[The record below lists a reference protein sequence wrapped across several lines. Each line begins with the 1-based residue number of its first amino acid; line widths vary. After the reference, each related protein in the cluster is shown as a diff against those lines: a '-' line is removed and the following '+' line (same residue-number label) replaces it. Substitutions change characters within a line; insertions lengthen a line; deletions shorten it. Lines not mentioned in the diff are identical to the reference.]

1 MEGGDGQVMN
11 TPAASDARNSNKSAP
26 RRRSAG
32 WVPSLRRTT
41 LTFRM
46 FLLVLIAVLPALGIQ
61 AYNEYDL
68 RKAREAEIRHEVI
81 QITAQ
86 FGHEMGELREGAR
99 QLLLAL
105 GQLSVVKQQ
114 DAGACSA
121 LFASLKQSYVSY
133 NLIAATDGQGN
144 IFCSSSAKSRA
155 SVADQAF
162 FKRAMAL
169 KGDLNVAVGNYWA
182 DPETGQKSI
191 QFAHRFYDEQGHP
204 AGVVF
209 AALDL
214 DWLSEHLKDRKL
226 TADQSILIA
235 DREGNIIARLPHP
248 GQLVGKNMRRT
259 HEAIMDGDTTGW
271 EEAVG
276 VDGIT
281 RIFGYLPAR
290 LPPYDLFLSAG
301 QTKSEAFTP
310 IDNATRRGIGLIL
323 LGFLLAIAAAWY
335 GGRIFIRRP
344 IDALLD
350 GAGEWSKG
358 NYDARVPVRDSG
370 TEISRLGIAFNDMAD
385 ALAADARARMLAE
398 EKLRQLNTSLEDR
411 VVLRTN
417 ELAQANQQ
425 LKAEIKERERI
436 QADLL
441 HAQKIEAIG
450 QLTSGIAHDFNNLL
464 TAILGNLEIARRR
477 VRDKRVIEVLDT
489 ATRAGKRGAKLVGD
503 LLTFSRRQHLQLDPL
518 DVNGTIENAQE
529 LLKRSI
535 TSIIRTDMKLQ
546 SGLWK
551 AMGEASQLELAVLN
565 LAINARDA
573 MPSGGRLTI
582 TTANVP
588 AGDPRLPV
596 DLKDDCVMVSVAD
609 TGTGMSEEVRA
620 KVFEPFFTTKGLG
633 KGTGLGLSMVYGLVR
648 RCGGSVSID
657 TRLDEGTTVS
667 MFFPRA
673 TAESL
678 ALAERRSAGV
688 DPNVTPQS
696 LGATV
701 LVVDDDP
708 EVRAFVT
715 SLLYDIGYVVVDAED
730 GEAALRA
737 LERKEGIDLMITDLA
752 MPSMTGLE
760 LIVRARQILPL
771 LPVVLITGAANVTA
785 GDLSL
790 AHAQFLKKPFD
801 IQDLV
806 ATINRA
812 LADADAKPGSPLPH
826 AMNE

>member
-1 MEGGDGQVMN
+1 MIGD
-11 TPAASDARNSNKSAP
+11 ASDFSKIAP
-26 RRRSAG
+26 KRGIAKF
-32 WVPSLRRTT
+32 VTPLRRMN

-46 FLLVLIAVLPALGIQ
+46 FLLVFIAVLPALGIQ

-68 RKAREAEIRHEVI
+68 RKAREAEMRHEVV
-81 QITAQ
+81 QITTQ
-86 FGHEMGELREGAR
+86 FGKEMGELREGAS

-105 GQLSVVKQQ
+105 GQLPVVKLQ
-114 DAGACSA
+114 DASACSA
-121 LFASLKQSYVSY
+121 LFANLKQSYVSY
-133 NLIAATDGQGN
+133 NLIAATDVQGN
-144 IFCSSSAKSRA
+144 IFCSSSPKSRA

-162 FKRAMAL
+162 FIRAMAL
-169 KGDLNVAVGNYWA
+169 KGDSDVAVGNYWV
-182 DPETGQKSI
+182 DPGTGQKSI
-191 QFAHRFYDEQGHP
+191 QFAHRFYDDQGRS

-226 TADQSILIA
+226 TAGQSIVIA
-235 DREGNIIARLPHP
+235 DREGNIIARLPNP
-248 GQLVGKNMRRT
+248 EQWFGKNMRPT
-259 HEAIMDGDTTGW
+259 HEAIMDGYTTGW

-281 RIFGYLPAR
+281 RIFGYLPAQ

-301 QTKSEAFTP
+301 RSKAEAFTP
-310 IDNATRRGIGLIL
+310 IDNATQRGIGLIL

-350 GAGEWSKG
+350 GANKWSKG
-358 NYDARVPVRDSG
+358 NYDARVPVQDSG
-370 TEISRLGIAFNDMAD
+370 TEISRLSIAFNDMAQ
-385 ALAADARARMLAE
+385 ALAADAKAQMLAE
-398 EKLRQLNTSLEDR
+398 EKLRQLNASLEDR
-411 VVLRTN
+411 VALRTN

-464 TAILGNLEIARRR
+464 TAVLGNLEIARRR
-477 VRDKRVIEVLDT
+477 VRDKRVVEVLDT

-503 LLTFSRRQHLQLDPL
+503 LLTFSRRQRLQLDPL
-518 DVNGTIENAQE
+518 DVNSTIENAQE

-535 TSIIRTDMKLQ
+535 TSIIRTDMKLE
-546 SGLWK
+546 SGLWR

-582 TTANVP
+582 STANVP
-588 AGDPRLPV
+588 AGDPRLPL
-596 DLKDDCVMVSVAD
+596 DLAGDCVMVSVAD

-633 KGTGLGLSMVYGLVR
+633 QGTGLGLSMVYGLVR

-657 TRLDEGTTVS
+657 TRLNHGTTVS

-678 ALAERRSAGV
+678 LLGERRSAGADTTV
-688 DPNVTPQS
+688 APQS
-696 LGATV
+696 LASTV

-708 EVRAFVT
+708 DVRAFVT
-715 SLLYDIGYVVVDAED
+715 SLLRDIGYAVVEAED
-730 GEAALRA
+730 GQAALKV
-737 LERKEGIDLMITDLA
+737 LEQAGDVDLLITDLA
-752 MPSMTGLE
+752 MPSMTGPE
-760 LIVRARQILPL
+760 LIMRARQASPG
-771 LPVVLITGAANVTA
+771 LPVILITGAANVTA

-790 AHAQFLKKPFD
+790 ANAQFLKKPFD

-806 ATINRA
+806 TKINRA
-812 LADADAKPGSPLPH
+812 LVGTGPALPPGSRFPH

>member
-1 MEGGDGQVMN
+1 MK
-11 TPAASDARNSNKSAP
+11 TPAASDVETFAKIAP
-26 RRRSAG
+26 RHRIAG
-32 WVPSLRRTT
+32 VVARLRRMP

-46 FLLVLIAVLPALGIQ
+46 FLLVFIAVLPALGIQ

-68 RKAREAEIRHEVI
+68 RKAREAEIRHEVV
-81 QITAQ
+81 QITTQ

-105 GQLSVVKQQ
+105 GQLSVVKQR
-114 DAGACSA
+114 DARACSA
-121 LFASLKQSYVSY
+121 LFASLKQSYLSY

-144 IFCSSSAKSRA
+144 IFCSSSPRSYT

-169 KGDLNVAVGNYWA
+169 KGDLEVAVGNYWV
-182 DPETGQKSI
+182 DPQTGQKSI
-191 QFAHRFYDEQGHP
+191 QFAHRFYDDAGRS

-226 TADQSILIA
+226 TPDQSILIA

-248 GQLVGKNMRRT
+248 EKLVGKNMRRT

-281 RIFGYLPAR
+281 RIFGYVPVK

-310 IDNATRRGIGLIL
+310 IDDATRRGIGLIL
-323 LGFLLAIAAAWY
+323 LGFLLAITAAWY

-344 IDALLD
+344 IDALLE
-350 GAGEWSKG
+350 GASKWSKG
-358 NYDARVPVRDSG
+358 DYDARVPVQDSG

-385 ALAADARARMLAE
+385 ALAADAKARMLAE
-398 EKLRQLNTSLEDR
+398 ETLRQLNASLEDR

-425 LKAEIKERERI
+425 LKAEIRERERI

-477 VRDKRVIEVLDT
+477 VKDHRILGALDT
-489 ATRAGKRGAKLVGD
+489 ATRAGKRGARLVGD
-503 LLTFSRRQHLQLDPL
+503 LLTFSRRQRLQLDPI
-518 DVNGTIENAQE
+518 DVNSALQNSQE

-535 TSIIRTDMKLQ
+535 TSIIRTELKLEK
-546 SGLWK
+546 GLWK

-573 MPSGGRLTI
+573 MPSGGCLTI
-582 TTANVP
+582 STANIP

-596 DLKDDCVMVSVAD
+596 DMTDDCVMVSVAD
-609 TGTGMSEEVRA
+609 TGTGMSEEVRT

-657 TRLDEGTTVS
+657 TRLDHGTTVS

-673 TAESL
+673 TPEAL
-678 ALAERRSAGV
+678 LLAERRPVGAEA
-688 DPNVTPQS
+688 NVEPES
-696 LGATV
+696 LASTV

-708 EVRAFVT
+708 EVRSFVS
-715 SLLYDIGYVVVDAED
+715 SLLSDLGYNVVDAED
-730 GEAALRA
+730 GHAALRA
-737 LERKEGIDLMITDLA
+737 LEQEGDIDLMITDLA
-752 MPSMTGLE
+752 MPSMTGPE
-760 LIVRARQILPL
+760 LIMKARQTSPG
-771 LPVVLITGAANVTA
+771 LPVILITGAANVTA
-785 GDLSL
+785 GDVSL
-790 AHAQFLKKPFD
+790 ANSQFLKKPFD
-801 IQDLV
+801 IQELV
-806 ATINRA
+806 ASINRA
-812 LADADAKPGSPLPH
+812 LAGGELEALPGSRLPH